1 MGKKMLTL
9 LAAAWLGFAIAG
21 PPSAAASPDMDFSKA
36 NPQFVMTT
44 ANESRLTLGSVTIAC
59 MSMSGSGQWTTS
71 GLMNTGSTGKAIFV
85 FKGCV
90 GPGGFPCTSTGAA
103 SGEIKSEELEFHLVY
118 IKGFTHT
125 MGLLF
130 TNNATSGKFAST
142 SCGNLTGNGL
152 IAHLPTL
159 ECGGARNTMTAAFES
174 TEPGVSRYQQIE
186 GSETKWHW
194 NTGTG
199 TTEASADV
207 TMSVTLEGAVTGL
220 LTCV

>member
-1 MGKKMLTL
+1 MRTKMLTL
-9 LAAAWLGFAIAG
+9 LATALVGLALTAPA
-21 PPSAAASPDMDFSKA
+21 PAAASPDMDFSKA
-36 NPQFVMTT
+36 NPQFVITT
-44 ANESRLTLGSVTIAC
+44 ANESRLTLGSLTIAC

-71 GLMNTGSTGKAIFV
+71 GLMNTGSTGKASFV

-152 IAHLPTL
+152 IAHLPGL
-159 ECGGARNTMTAAFES
+159 ECGSTRHTMTAAFES
-174 TEPGVSRYQQIE
+174 IGSGVSRYQQIE

-194 NTGTG
+194 SAGAS
-199 TTEASADV
+199 EASADV
-207 TMSVTLEGAVTGL
+207 TMSVTLEGEVTGK